1 MNHAGTRT
9 IETKRLILRKFTS
22 EDAENMYKNWAGDEE
37 VTRYLTWPAH
47 ADVTMSKSIIGLW
60 IKETKL
66 LKNYQWCIEL
76 KDIKEAIGS
85 IGVVHMNE
93 KIEAVEI
100 GYCIGKEFWNR
111 GLMTEALNAVI
122 HFFFTEVG
130 VIQIQARHDI
140 NNPASGKV
148 MIKCGLKFEGILP
161 QSATNNTGICDLACY
176 TILRDDFLNR
186 GSDCN
191 C

>member
-1 MNHAGTRT
+1 MRHLGTKT

-22 EDAENMYKNWAGDEE
+22 DDAANMYKNWASDDE
-37 VTRYLTWPAH
+37 VTKFLTWPTH
-47 ADVTMSKSIIGLW
+47 TSIEVSKSIIELW

-66 LKNYQWCIEL
+66 LQNYQWCIEL
-76 KDIKEAIGS
+76 KEIKEAIGS

-111 GLMTEALNAVI
+111 GLMTEAFNAI
-122 HFFFTEVG
+122 IYFFFMEVG
-130 VIQIQARHDI
+130 VIQIKGRHDI

-148 MIKCGLKFEGILP
+148 MLNCGLKFEGIQP
-161 QSATNNTGICDLACY
+161 RAATNNTGICDLACY
-176 TILRDDFLNR
+176 TILREDFLAGR
-186 GSDCN
+186 YL
-191 C
+191 